1 MGWEPKGSAAS
12 TGVHHFC
19 QVWPWPRPE
28 HTTEM
33 AQDVGAG
40 RRARLRERRGQGGR
54 EGRGERKGRRG
65 RGKEET
71 REIQAR
77 KEKKERESK
86 DKATALHGG
95 ESFRKTRENQ
105 GKEAPDTALSF
116 GSLLPVVQAGNEKH
130 IFAVV
135 RGQLLLARCLS
146 ATWVPI

>member
-65 RGKEET
+65 GGKDET
-71 REIQAR
+71 GEIQAR
-77 KEKKERESK
+77 KEKKERERK
-86 DKATALHGG
+86 DKARAMHGG
-95 ESFRKTRENQ
+95 ESFRKTGESQ
-105 GKEAPDTALSF
+105 GEGAPDTALSF
-116 GSLLPVVQAGNEKH
+116 GSLLLWSKEEVRN